1 MPTVPLTLEDG
12 RFYEVDVSPVNCG
25 VFLQQPAAPRLTAA
39 DDVLELVPTPYVRAL
54 GALFMIV
61 GVILF
66 VVAPLLPKDD
76 SMPIALIVFASG
88 ATCISIGLLFFLL
101 AKKVTFDRQRGLL
114 RIASALS
121 KQDYPLNQVIAI
133 QAIFGGWHK
142 MEDERTHI
150 PSYQLNLV
158 FDVPSSRR
166 VVLVHHGARKSIEEL
181 ASSIAAFLDVPVVQH
196 TEVVDCRP

>member
-1 MPTVPLTLEDG
+1 MGGSLERLAMPTVPLTLEDG

-101 AKKVTFDRQRGLL
+101 ACDVLILYRLRGPKP
-114 RIASALS
+114 AVA
-121 KQDYPLNQVIAI
+121 
-133 QAIFGGWHK
+133 GG
-142 MEDERTHI
+142 
-150 PSYQLNLV
+150 
-158 FDVPSSRR
+158 
-166 VVLVHHGARKSIEEL
+166 A
-181 ASSIAAFLDVPVVQH
+181 
-196 TEVVDCRP
+196 